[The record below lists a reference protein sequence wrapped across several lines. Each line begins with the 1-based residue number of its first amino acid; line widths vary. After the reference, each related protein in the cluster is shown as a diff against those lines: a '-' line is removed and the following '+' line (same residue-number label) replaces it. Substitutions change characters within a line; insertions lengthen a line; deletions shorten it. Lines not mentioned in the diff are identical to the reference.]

1 VPPQDFRDLTCGL
14 LETATCVFGE
24 DVFYLPKSSNSKF
37 PIRGIFDEVFEQV
50 DADTETVI
58 ASTQPILG
66 VKLADL
72 PKNKVF
78 KGDCF
83 LIRKIRYVVKDS
95 QEDGQ
100 GGSSIFLHKVG
111 GQ

>member
-1 VPPQDFRDLTCGL
+1 MPPEDFKNLTCGI

-24 DVFYLPKSSNSKF
+24 DVQYLPRSTNSKH
-37 PIRGIFDEVFEQV
+37 PIRAIFDEVFESV

-58 ASTQPILG
+58 SSNQPILG
-66 VKLADL
+66 VKLSDF

-83 LIRKIRYVVKDS
+83 LIRTIRYVVTDS

-100 GGSSIFLHKVG
+100 GGASIFLHKVG